1 MSKKI
6 LWALVI
12 MAICVVLLIFN
23 RGTVKVDL
31 LVGQVEA
38 LKSLV
43 FLIFLGVGVLVGLL
57 LK

>member
-12 MAICVVLLIFN
+12 MAVCVVLLIFN

-31 LVGQVEA
+31 LVSQVEA